1 MDIKEKTQSKLL
13 FLFVLGIVFV
23 IIAVCR
29 FTNTPLSIRADTK
42 EPVVCVLN
50 TPAVTVKEPEKIE
63 CPPLEPEPNLLE
75 PILPTPEVTLE
86 APRVEA
92 ICVSGSGKSSIFVR
106 GNFAYEG
113 DVVDGFK
120 ILKIYPNK
128 VEFEKDGITITA
140 VFPRP

>member
-50 TPAVTVKEPEKIE
+50 TPAVSVKKPEKVE
-63 CPPLEPEPNLLE
+63 CPPLEHEPNLPE
-75 PILPTPEVTLE
+75 PILPIPVVTLE

-92 ICVSGSGKSSIFVR
+92 ICVSDRGKSSVFIQ
-106 GNFAYEG
+106 GNSAYEG

-120 ILKIYPNK
+120 IVKIYPNN
-128 VEFEKDGITITA
+128 VEFEKDGKTITA